1 MGIRRM
7 TLVLGAVCLVGCA
20 TTADRISRT
29 DRAGMEEQVYTLGMW
44 QVKQGRESEF
54 VAAWKELSSVFA
66 SLPQPPTGKGIL
78 IQSATDPTLFYSFGP
93 WRNAADIAA
102 MRSDVRAQ
110 AGIQ

>member
-1 MGIRRM
+1 
-7 TLVLGAVCLVGCA
+7 
-20 TTADRISRT
+20 
-29 DRAGMEEQVYTLGMW
+29 MEEQVYTVGMW
-44 QVKQGRESEF
+44 QVKQGMESEF
-54 VAAWKELSSVFA
+54 VAAWKELSAVFV

-110 AGIQ
+110 AGIQKLRDLCTVATPGMFRVVAESD